1 MTKAIKQST
10 FFLTDFGRY
19 SAGGENISTPACVP
33 AFPLRTLTAQATAQ
47 QGERAGKVQLN
58 YNQGFQLP
66 EPRGASVLTSSKQNM
81 CWSLFLSHVSFNSH
95 FEDGDSGHLTRW
107 SGSRDKCS
115 QVLDQHVPYRNLNC
129 ILNGAADNSV

>member
-1 MTKAIKQST
+1 MTRAIKQST

-33 AFPLRTLTAQATAQ
+33 AFPLKRLTAQAPAQ

-66 EPRGASVLTSSKQNM
+66 EPRGASVLRPQNKTCVGLSS
-81 CWSLFLSHVSFNSH
+81 SLMF
-95 FEDGDSGHLTRW
+95 HLT
-107 SGSRDKCS
+107 
-115 QVLDQHVPYRNLNC
+115 
-129 ILNGAADNSV
+129 AT